1 MKRVRC
7 PKCDNYIVFDET
19 RYQAGQQLV
28 FVCPECNKQF
38 GIRMGTSQ
46 VKTTRKE
53 ADADPE
59 EPTSDLGSIIVVENV
74 FHYRQV
80 IPLEMGDN
88 VFGRY
93 VRGTNINKP
102 IETIDPSVDTKHCI
116 IRVQRNKRG
125 DLQYILRDAPS
136 NTGTFYMNDILK
148 DQDRIRLS
156 DSDIITIGATTL
168 ILRAKNDDENE

>member
-19 RYQAGQQLV
+19 RYEAGQQLV

-53 ADADPE
+53 ADAAPE
-59 EPTSDLGSIIVVENV
+59 EPTGDLGSIIVVENV

-88 VFGRY
+88 IFGRY

-102 IETIDPSVDTKHCI
+102 IETVDPSVDTKHCI

-168 ILRAKNDDENE
+168 IFRAAGVKDE

>member
-1 MKRVRC
+1 MRSYHILSGPTWHLPRWTS
-7 PKCDNYIVFDET
+7 P
-19 RYQAGQQLV
+19 RYPLCIRAALNALS
-28 FVCPECNKQF
+28 PWLCN
-38 GIRMGTSQ
+38 
-46 VKTTRKE
+46 
-53 ADADPE
+53 
-59 EPTSDLGSIIVVENV
+59 LGSIIVVENV

-88 VFGRY
+88 VFGFY

-102 IETIDPSVDTKHCI
+102 IETVDPSVNTKHCI

-125 DLQYILRDAPS
+125 DVQYILRDAPS
-136 NTGTFYMNDILK
+136 NTSTFYMNDILK

-168 ILRAKNDDENE
+168 ILRTKNDDENE